1 MKNRTISPIDIA
13 VPAPASRRGDRLFAR
28 VGGAEKFAFHADE
41 TGAVIEIYDEIG
53 GLGISPSDIKAQ
65 LADAGR
71 GNITVRLNS
80 PGGSVFD
87 GITIFNDLVAHPG
100 KVRVEIAGLAA
111 SAASLIAMA
120 GDEIAIA
127 ENGFVMLHRA
137 WGVTVGNE
145 ADHRDQAVVLTKVDD
160 ALAATYASRT
170 GNPVDAIRRMMEA
183 ETWLTGNEAKR
194 LGFANA
200 LLGEVSLNA
209 RFDLSIYSKAP
220 PAIAGLPSSTTH
232 LSDRAE
238 LETLLRERLNLSR
251 AAAKKIAAG
260 GFNAL
265 SKPDEDQ
272 QMVESLI
279 ARLAKAS
286 ANLKGI

>member
-1 MKNRTISPIDIA
+1 MMTRTTSPIDIA
-13 VPAPASRRGDRLFAR
+13 IPAPASRRRDRLFAR
-28 VGGAEKFAFHADE
+28 VGGAESLALHSDDNG
-41 TGAVIEIYDEIG
+41 TVIEIFDEIG
-53 GLGISPSDIKAQ
+53 GFGVSPSDVKAQ

-71 GNITVRLNS
+71 SNVTVRLNS

-87 GITIFNDLVAHPG
+87 GITIFNTLVAHPG
-100 KVRVEIAGLAA
+100 RVRVEIVGLAA

-127 ENGFVMLHRA
+127 ENAFVMVHRA
-137 WGVTVGNE
+137 WGMTIGNE
-145 ADHRDQAVVLTKVDD
+145 ADHTEQAGVLRKVDI
-160 ALAATYASRT
+160 ALAETYARRT
-170 GNPVDAIRRMMEA
+170 GNPVAAVSKMMEA
-183 ETWLTGNEAKR
+183 ETWLKGDEAKR
-194 LGFANA
+194 LGFATEM
-200 LLGEVSLNA
+200 LGAVNIGA
-209 RFDLSIYSKAP
+209 RFDLSIYAKV
-220 PAIAGLPSSTTH
+220 PSVLAETPTNTAH
-232 LSDRAE
+232 LSSRAE
-238 LETLLRERLNLSR
+238 LETLLKERLNLSR

-272 QMVESLI
+272 QLVSDLI